1 LKAEHRLD
9 ITTGRPATL
18 APNGMVT
25 SPHALASSAGVDV
38 LRAGG
43 SAVDAAI
50 ATAAVLAVVYP
61 HMTGLG
67 GDAFWLIHD
76 GTSGEIDYLNG
87 GGKAAAG
94 ATIAAVKGRGVSE
107 IPLRGIV
114 PATLTVPGA
123 AASWTE
129 AHARRGRLP
138 LKRILDSAIAYARD
152 GFPVTAR
159 LSSFIDMMRDDL
171 AGRREAAS
179 IFLPDGTVPAAGS
192 KLRNPDLAATL
203 EAIVDHGWSGFYEGA
218 VAAEMAR
225 FARESGGFFQ
235 ANDFANQKASWGTPL
250 TGTYRDVTIFNT
262 PPPTQGF
269 SVIEMLNLLE
279 PHDLGAMDL
288 LGPERVHLMVQAKQ
302 IAYHDRD
309 QTLADPGFA
318 DVPVEML
325 ISKDYAHKRGA
336 LIDVRHALSWD
347 KVPSFGS
354 LAGDT
359 VYLAAA
365 DRDGNA
371 VSLIQSL
378 YGAFGSCM
386 VAGRTGVVLQNRS
399 AYFSLDPA
407 HPNCLAPGKIPMHTL
422 IASMAKRDGKLSHVL
437 GCMGADGQP
446 QIQLQLYS
454 GLIDRGLDIQEAI
467 ETPRFLSGRFALGEA
482 RDTLHMEGRF
492 PAETMAEL
500 ARRGHI
506 VDRWEAWNEMAGH
519 AHGIT
524 ADPETRML
532 RGGADPRSDGAA
544 IGY

>member
-1 LKAEHRLD
+1 LEIH
-9 ITTGRPATL
+9 TGRPATL
-18 APNGMVT
+18 AAQGMVT
-25 SPHALASSAGVDV
+25 SPHALASSAGADV

-67 GDAFWLIHD
+67 GDAFWLVHD
-76 GTSGEIDYLNG
+76 GASGEIDYLNG
-87 GGKAAAG
+87 GGKAAVG
-94 ATIAAVKGRGVSE
+94 ASISALKARGIDE

-123 AASWTE
+123 VASWTE
-129 AHARRGRLP
+129 AHARCGRLP
-138 LKRILDSAIAYARD
+138 LKRVLDSAIAYARD

-159 LSSFIDMMRDDL
+159 LSSFIAMMREDL
-171 AGRREAAS
+171 ARQCEAARV
-179 IFLPDGTVPAAGS
+179 FLPDGKVLGPNS
-192 KLRNPDLAATL
+192 KLTNPDLAATL
-203 EAIVDHGWSGFYEGA
+203 QAIADHGWSGFYEGR

-225 FARESGGFFQ
+225 FAQQADGYFQ
-235 ANDFANQKASWGTPL
+235 LADFAEQKASWGTPL
-250 TGTYRDVTIFNT
+250 SGSYRGVTIFNT

-269 SVIEMLNLLE
+269 SVLEMLNLIE
-279 PHDLGAMDL
+279 PSDLGGMDL
-288 LGPERVHLMVQAKQ
+288 LGPDRVHLMVQAKQ

-309 QTLADPGFA
+309 RVLADPAFA
-318 DVPVEML
+318 DVPVARL
-325 ISKDYAHKRGA
+325 VSKDYARERGRLLDPKR
-336 LIDVRHALSWD
+336 ALSWD

-354 LAGDT
+354 LSGDT
-359 VYLAAA
+359 VYVAAV

-371 VSLIQSL
+371 ASLIQSL
-378 YGAFGSCM
+378 YGAFGSCV
-386 VAGRTGVVLQNRS
+386 VAGSTGVLLQNRS

-422 IASMAKRDGKLSHVL
+422 IASMAKRDGRLWSVL

-454 GLIDRGLDIQEAI
+454 AIIDRGLDIQEAI
-467 ETPRFLSGRFALGEA
+467 EMPRFLSGRFALGEA

-492 PAETMAEL
+492 PMETMNAL

-519 AHGIT
+519 AHGIII
-524 ADPETRML
+524 DPQSRVL
-532 RGGADPRSDGAA
+532 CGGADPRSDGAA

>member
-1 LKAEHRLD
+1 MD

-25 SPHALASSAGVDV
+25 SPHALASSAGIDV

-76 GTSGEIDYLNG
+76 GASGRIDYLNG

-94 ATIAAVKGRGVSE
+94 ATIDALKARGVDE
-107 IPLRGIV
+107 VPLRGII

-123 AASWTE
+123 VASWCE
-129 AHARRGRLP
+129 AHARYGRLP
-138 LKRILDSAIAYARD
+138 LRRVLDSAISYASD

-159 LSSFIDMMRDDL
+159 LSSFIAMMRDDL
-171 AGRREAAS
+171 ANQREAAS
-179 IFLPDGTVPAAGS
+179 IFLPDGDMPAPNS
-192 KLRNPDLAATL
+192 KIGNSDLAVTL
-203 EAIVDHGWSGFYEGA
+203 AAVADRGWSGFYEGA
-218 VAAEMAR
+218 VADEMAR
-225 FARESGGFFQ
+225 FARDADGFFTSE
-235 ANDFANQKASWGTPL
+235 DFARQKSGWGAPL
-250 TGTYRDVTIFNT
+250 TGRYRDVTIFNT

-269 SVIEMLNLLE
+269 TVIEMLNLIE
-279 PHDLGAMDL
+279 PYDLGDL
-288 LGPERVHLMVQAKQ
+288 LGPDRAHLMVQAKQ

-309 QTLADPGFA
+309 QMLADPAFA
-318 DVPVEML
+318 EVPVEML
-325 ISKDYAHKRGA
+325 ISKDYARKRSA
-336 LIDVRHALSWD
+336 LLDPKRALGWD

-359 VYLAAA
+359 VYLATA

-386 VAGRTGVVLQNRS
+386 VAGRTGVVLQNRG
-399 AYFSLDPA
+399 AYFSLDPE
-407 HPNCLAPGKIPMHTL
+407 HRNRLEPGKIPMHTL
-422 IASMAKRDGKLSHVL
+422 IASMAKRGGRLSHVL

-454 GLIDRGLDIQEAI
+454 AMIDRGLDIQEAI
-467 ETPRFLSGRFALGEA
+467 EMPRFLSGRFVLGEA

-492 PAETMAEL
+492 PEATTDAL

-524 ADPETRML
+524 IDHLSGTL
-532 RGGADPRSDGAA
+532 CGGSDPRSDGAA